1 MNLNKSLIASFIVLI
16 VAGAMY
22 RVMPNRP
29 LGFAPQYAIALF
41 CGAVIK
47 DKKMAFLF
55 PLVSML
61 ISDVLYAVL
70 YANGLTTIK
79 GIYEGQWLNYLFFAG
94 ITAIGFFVNN
104 NKISSI
110 AGGSVAAVV
119 AFFLLSNGAVWLGG
133 GLDINNIPYP
143 KTMTGLSAC
152 YAAGLPA
159 LLNSLLATV
168 LFSTV
173 FFGAYQ
179 LFTKT
184 FFAPATANA

>member
-1 MNLNKSLIASFIVLI
+1 MKLNKSLIASFIVLI

-61 ISDVLYAVL
+61 ISDVLYAAL

>member
-1 MNLNKSLIASFIVLI
+1 MKLNKSLIASFIVLI